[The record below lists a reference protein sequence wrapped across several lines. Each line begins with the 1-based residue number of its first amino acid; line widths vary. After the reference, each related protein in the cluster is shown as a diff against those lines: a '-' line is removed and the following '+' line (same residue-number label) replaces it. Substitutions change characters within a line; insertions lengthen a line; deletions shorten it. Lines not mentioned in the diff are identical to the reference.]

1 MSIDQA
7 VDKKLNAN
15 LDQKT
20 RIKSILGGSAG
31 NLVEWY
37 DWFAYSMFTL
47 YFAKSFF
54 PAGNQTVE
62 LLQAAAV
69 FAVGFLMRPIGAWMM
84 GIFADRKGRKAGLTL
99 SVTLMCIGSILIAI
113 APTYQQI
120 GVMAPVILII
130 ARLIQGLSVGGEYG
144 ASATYLSEMAGKN
157 RRGFF
162 SSFQYMTIMAG
173 QLLALATLIILQQVL
188 TEAQLYEWG
197 WRIPFFVGSILA
209 LSVFIIRRGM
219 VETQSFK
226 NATQEVKSSAF
237 ALFKHHPKEALGV
250 LFLTAGGTISFYAY
264 TTYMQKFMVNTTGFS
279 KEVATMVSAVTIFI
293 FMLAQPVMGSISD
306 KVGRRAVM
314 IFFGIGGVLFT
325 YPIFSTIA
333 TTSSPVIAGLFILFG
348 MMFLSGYTST
358 SAVIKSEMFPAH
370 IRALGVALPY
380 AIANTIF
387 GGTSE
392 LVALQFKN
400 IGHENFY
407 FIYVTVMCAICL
419 VYFFRMKDQQ
429 KHSRILED

>member
-333 TTSSPVIAGLFILFG
+333 TTSSPVIAGLLILFG
-348 MMFLSGYTST
+348 MKTETFTP
-358 SAVIKSEMFPAH
+358 K
-370 IRALGVALPY
+370 
-380 AIANTIF
+380 
-387 GGTSE
+387 
-392 LVALQFKN
+392 
-400 IGHENFY
+400 
-407 FIYVTVMCAICL
+407 C
-419 VYFFRMKDQQ
+419 FRK
-429 KHSRILED
+429 R